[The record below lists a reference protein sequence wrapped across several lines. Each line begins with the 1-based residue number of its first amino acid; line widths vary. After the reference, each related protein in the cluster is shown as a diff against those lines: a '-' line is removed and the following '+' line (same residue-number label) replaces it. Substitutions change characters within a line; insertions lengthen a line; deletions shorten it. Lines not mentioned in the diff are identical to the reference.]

1 MANETSTRTVDELEA
16 GLRGDGVTAHLGA
29 PDLDRIRRE
38 GRRHRLTR
46 RAGGTAAGLA
56 AAAAVAGIVLG
67 GQSLLDQESPDSDR
81 VAVAPR
87 TDEALLEQCRNGN
100 QSEEYTELLYGSGTP
115 VIKAQGRTSHKIS
128 LAIESAD
135 GKTWGDCFIHL
146 DDQEF
151 ASGIEVHP
159 TAGEAMGSS
168 MSYGPGCG
176 LVDGETD
183 PSCTTFSVSKVE
195 RRPLEVAAVE
205 FVTADGVT
213 TTVRTQDGYY
223 AFEYLGDLPP
233 GTAMTGEGLPMR
245 FEPVQRITFLDNS
258 GAPIAAE
265 AQDGSGTGP
274 DRNRIGDLPLL
285 TTYPVQGGDPI
296 Y

>member
-1 MANETSTRTVDELEA
+1 MTEDTSMRSVDELET
-16 GLRGDGVTAHLGA
+16 GLRGGGGADRLGG

-38 GRRHRLTR
+38 GRRHRMTR

-67 GQSLLDQESPDSDR
+67 GQSLLDPEPSDSDR

-87 TDEALLEQCRNGN
+87 SDEELAERCRRGS
-100 QSEEYTELLYGSGTP
+100 QSDEYTELLYGSGTP
-115 VIKAQGRTSHKIS
+115 IVKAQGRTSHKVS
-128 LAIESAD
+128 VALESAD
-135 GKTWGDCFIHL
+135 GKTWGACFIHL
-146 DDQEF
+146 DNQEF
-151 ASGIEVHP
+151 DAGIEIYP
-159 TAGEAMGSS
+159 TAGESTGSN

-176 LVDGETD
+176 LVDNGIDT
-183 PSCTTFSVSKVE
+183 SCTTFSVSKVE

-205 FVTADGVT
+205 FLTANGET
-213 TTVRTQDGYY
+213 TTVRTHDGYY
-223 AFEYLGDLPP
+223 AFEYLGDLPE
-233 GTAMTGEGLPMR
+233 GTAMTRNGLPMR
-245 FEPVQRITFLDNS
+245 FMPVQRITFLDES
-258 GAPIAAE
+258 GTPIAAE

-285 TTYPVQGGDPI
+285 TAYPVQSGEGF

>member
-1 MANETSTRTVDELEA
+1 MPENLSTRTVDELETA
-16 GLRGDGVTAHLGA
+16 LRGDGVVDRLGG

-38 GRRHRLTR
+38 GRRHRSTR
-46 RAGGTAAGLA
+46 RAAGTAAGLA
-56 AAAAVAGIVLG
+56 AAAGVTCIVLT
-67 GQSLLDQESPDSDR
+67 GQSLLDREPTESDS

-87 TDEALLEQCRNGN
+87 TDQELLEQCRNGN
-100 QSEEYTELLYGSGTP
+100 QSDEYTELLYGSGTP

-146 DDQEF
+146 DTQEF

-159 TAGEAMGSS
+159 TAGETTSS
-168 MSYGPGCG
+168 SWSFGPGCG
-176 LVDGETD
+176 LVDGGVD
-183 PSCTTFSVSKVE
+183 PSCTTFFVSKVE
-195 RRPLEVAAVE
+195 RRPLEVSAVE
-205 FVTADGVT
+205 FVTADGET
-213 TTVRTQDGYY
+213 TTVRTHDGYY

-233 GTAMTGEGLPMR
+233 GTTMTDDGLPMR
-245 FEPVQRITFLDNS
+245 FMPLQRITFYDES
-258 GAPIAAE
+258 GTPIAAE

-285 TTYPVQGGDPI
+285 TAYPVQGGDAI

>member
-1 MANETSTRTVDELEA
+1 MAKDTSTRTVDELEA
-16 GLRGDGVTAHLGA
+16 GLRGDGALDHLGG

-46 RAGGTAAGLA
+46 RAGGTAAGLT
-56 AAAAVAGIVLG
+56 AAAAVAGIALG
-67 GQSLLDQESPDSDR
+67 GQSLLDREPVEPDRAAS
-81 VAVAPR
+81 APR
-87 TDEALLEQCRNGN
+87 TDDELLEQCRNGN
-100 QSEEYTELLYGSGTP
+100 QSDEYTELLFGSGTP
-115 VIKAQGRTSHKIS
+115 VIKAEGRTSHKIS

-146 DDQEF
+146 DNQEF
-151 ASGIEVHP
+151 ASGIEVYP
-159 TAGEAMGSS
+159 TAGETMSSS

-176 LVDGETD
+176 LVDGGID

-205 FVTADGVT
+205 FVTADGET

-223 AFEYLGDLPP
+223 VFEYLGDLPP
-233 GTAMTGEGLPMR
+233 GTTMNSGGLPMR
-245 FEPVQRITFLDNS
+245 FEPVQRITFLDES
-258 GAPIAAE
+258 GTPIAAE

-285 TTYPVQGGDPI
+285 TAYPVQGGDPI